1 MKIGIV
7 SIHSAHNYGSVLQAY
22 ALQESLKKYSDEVDM
37 INYRPNYLD
46 CQYSIFSIKVYKR
59 YKGII
64 NKILHFVW
72 RLIMIPG
79 RLKKYNKFEKFI
91 KNEYT
96 PASWKY

>member
-72 RLIMIPG
+72 RLIMISG
-79 RLKKYNKFEKFI
+79 RLKKYNKFDYLIKIIKF
-91 KNEYT
+91 YLWT
-96 PASWKY
+96 R